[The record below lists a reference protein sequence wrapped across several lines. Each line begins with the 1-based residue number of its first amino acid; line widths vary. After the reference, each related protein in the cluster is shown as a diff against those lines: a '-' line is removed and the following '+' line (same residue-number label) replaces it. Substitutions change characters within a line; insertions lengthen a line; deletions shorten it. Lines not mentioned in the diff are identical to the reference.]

1 MRAVGQLG
9 PSFAVAPQPE
19 DFASSILQ
27 PCVPQNL
34 QTLSNLS
41 SSMCLP
47 TWSCIC
53 FLPTCLSHNFHGR
66 IPLSG
71 IASAASTR
79 LGSYG
84 RSIDPFK
91 ESMGRSDELTDFG
104 EARGK
109 CDRRSF
115 TATRLTEELPISN
128 CWYLIVVQLAPSQ
141 FILHSLWRASVFLLQ
156 PHAVN
161 TKGDLKKW

>member
-1 MRAVGQLG
+1 M
-9 PSFAVAPQPE
+9 P
-19 DFASSILQ
+19 
-27 PCVPQNL
+27 
-34 QTLSNLS
+34 
-41 SSMCLP
+41 
-47 TWSCIC
+47 
-53 FLPTCLSHNFHGR
+53 
-66 IPLSG
+66 G

-128 CWYLIVVQLAPSQ
+128 C
-141 FILHSLWRASVFLLQ
+141 
-156 PHAVN
+156 
-161 TKGDLKKW
+161 